1 MDRSSSLRDFTRSL
15 SSAGKASKWT
25 SCLASLETALQTALR
40 LDAFALSAAMNACDR
55 GGPWRWG
62 LELQRALEE
71 RHLEVDTACV
81 ATAISS
87 VARRHAWTGGV
98 HLLEEL
104 RISTLPLSTTAC
116 ANALRA
122 FPHWQ
127 SALQLV
133 FNALA
138 QRLWP
143 EPFLGN
149 LLLTQMPKEASC
161 LVQMRVLQIQ
171 LDVVSYNTML
181 SSCASWKDALQTFQ
195 LMSTHIQAP
204 NSISQTCLIAACA
217 TAWRSALATTV
228 SSSLSAHSA
237 AAVAARR
244 SGRWMVSLSLLTEL
258 KGRHIEGDTAAFNEE
273 VNAQSASW
281 STALSRFH
289 ATGAR
294 DWGLP
299 ARDSVTV
306 TVLLSALLKTLQ
318 WPIAMVLLEESA
330 ATGLAQDSVD
340 DFAFLKAA
348 VAAGEDHVV
357 KKLLVRIPGSVT
369 SWVSEATSISSA
381 WSFFQA
387 ANTAAAGSLLLSR
400 WPRWPLASA
409 VLHELRGQGAEVDAV
424 LAADLVR
431 CSHSSS
437 QWPGALELLKGM
449 SSAELR
455 LDVKSSNSIAASGTR
470 RKWPFAKNC
479 NKEEDASRLDG
490 LRIKR
495 ASSSPRGS
503 TSPGLGSRHWPVGS
517 LCARCRRKWR
527 DPHFTNRAWRIF
539 LSPWLAI
546 LTVQRRRCHEDPPF
560 AQEGQQVCQ
569 RTVGSGLGIC

>member
-357 KKLLVRIPGSVT
+357 KKLL
-369 SWVSEATSISSA
+369 ATSISSA

-387 ANTAAAGSLLLSR
+387 ANTAAARNMGYSGVVGRDFSSASHHWQPVRNLKPPFHGCGSGAGTRLPGMPSWPLTSCDAATPLRLQKRRWKRRSGTDAGKFGAFPLEGTTAAEAVARSFGDELCSLLTTDGQQAALGKAAKFRDSQWVHAKSKFR
-400 WPRWPLASA
+400 WSFVREAWRDTMAILEDVAAPEAT
-409 VLHELRGQGAEVDAV
+409 VLRGQ
-424 LAADLVR
+424 
-431 CSHSSS
+431 
-437 QWPGALELLKGM
+437 
-449 SSAELR
+449 SA
-455 LDVKSSNSIAASGTR
+455 I
-470 RKWPFAKNC
+470 
-479 NKEEDASRLDG
+479 
-490 LRIKR
+490 
-495 ASSSPRGS
+495 
-503 TSPGLGSRHWPVGS
+503 S
-517 LCARCRRKWR
+517 LTTGV
-527 DPHFTNRAWRIF
+527 PHHR
-539 LSPWLAI
+539 
-546 LTVQRRRCHEDPPF
+546 
-560 AQEGQQVCQ
+560 
-569 RTVGSGLGIC
+569 